1 MNYYYKNR
9 FLYFTSYINNTIQEN
24 REILVKELLKIIQ
37 TDDEQERLNS
47 FKRLYEEVNK
57 EIDSITPKV

>member
-9 FLYFTSYINNTIQEN
+9 FLHFTSYINNTIQEN